1 MSSDSTLPTSL
12 ERLPVEIFLQI
23 FAFLPL
29 QELVKT
35 FFGLNSNINSI
46 IQSSDSKL
54 SHVISYGDADAINL
68 LYLFAI
74 QIKRLVI
81 IRTGKVDFNSLIN
94 LGSLTLRYG
103 TRAQYDSIRPQ
114 HFPKLEILH
123 IYAGESHKS

>member
-81 IRTGKVDFNSLIN
+81 IRAGKVDFNSLIN